1 MMVDG
6 AASYVGRS
14 QNVRQHCETILE
26 NPNWAK
32 LDTDSIGLI
41 VEPDAD
47 QRELIQAALVQ
58 QELAFLNC
66 RLLMQESEL

>member
-1 MMVDG
+1 MIVDG
-6 AASYVGRS
+6 AASYVGQS

-32 LDTDSIGLI
+32 LATDSIGLI
-41 VEPDAD
+41 VEPDAER
-47 QRELIQAALVQ
+47 RELIQAALVQ

-66 RLLMQESEL
+66 RLLVQESEL